1 MGNGLM
7 VDRKQRA
14 ELIDLIEAI
23 RDGRGEENATG
34 LEDAIPR
41 FRERTKN
48 RLPKL
53 K

>member
-7 VDRKQRA
+7 VDWKQRA

-34 LEDAIPR
+34 LKDAR
-41 FRERTKN
+41 KQLTDLLFYLET
-48 RLPKL
+48 
-53 K
+53 